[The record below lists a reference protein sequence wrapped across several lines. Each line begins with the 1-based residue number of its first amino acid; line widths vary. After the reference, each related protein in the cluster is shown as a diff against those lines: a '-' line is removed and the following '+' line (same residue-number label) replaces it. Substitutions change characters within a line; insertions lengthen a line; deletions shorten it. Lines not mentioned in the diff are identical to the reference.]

1 MNTRVKVV
9 FPANEPDAPSW
20 PHIGYDVEKRSTEVL
35 SMLRDRLPEL
45 EFTAEV
51 DAQRILDNYHSELFG
66 WHRVT
71 CYGDYRKQLI
81 DLATLYGLK
90 IIEEDR

>member
-35 SMLRDRLPEL
+35 SMLRQRLPEL

-51 DAQRILDNYHSELFG
+51 
-66 WHRVT
+66 
-71 CYGDYRKQLI
+71 YRSP
-81 DLATLYGLK
+81 
-90 IIEEDR
+90 